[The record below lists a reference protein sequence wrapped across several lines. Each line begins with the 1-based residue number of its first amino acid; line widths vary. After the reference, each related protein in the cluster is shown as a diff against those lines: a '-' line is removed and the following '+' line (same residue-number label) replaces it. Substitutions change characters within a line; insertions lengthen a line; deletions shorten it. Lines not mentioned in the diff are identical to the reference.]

1 MNVQQ
6 ENTIRLTTNELMNIQ
21 LKDYASNFKPMIAD
35 LINKNKRK
43 TGISFSEED
52 IDDLLQDCI
61 LIAYEKSL
69 MSDFILESKLSTFL
83 YGIAN
88 NKIHEKLR
96 KKQQIITGEYND
108 EIEVLKQDEYDSLID
123 EETNFKLKLIK
134 DCMKLLSKTQ
144 LKVFDLFFIKNFSLN
159 KIAIEVGSNE
169 DSMKSQNYKAK
180 TSIKNCVQL
189 KMA

>member
-1 MNVQQ
+1 MLFDHVALKHA
-6 ENTIRLTTNELMNIQ
+6 IR
-21 LKDYASNFKPMIAD
+21 
-35 LINKNKRK
+35 
-43 TGISFSEED
+43 
-52 IDDLLQDCI
+52 
-61 LIAYEKSL
+61 
-69 MSDFILESKLSTFL
+69 
-83 YGIAN
+83 
-88 NKIHEKLR
+88 
-96 KKQQIITGEYND
+96 
-108 EIEVLKQDEYDSLID
+108 VLKQDEYDSLID